1 MKTVAIIPIKSKS
14 ERIPGKNLKRING
27 IPFYQ
32 FLLRKIKRC
41 NFDEVYIDTDN
52 KNIKSYA
59 IKNNF
64 KVINRL
70 KKLATKNANG
80 NDLLNYHGKIVKS
93 DLYFQL
99 FVTSPLLSIK
109 SINKC
114 INELKKN
121 KKIDSILTTK
131 SVYTWFWFKKKPVNY
146 NPKILPRSQDAL
158 PLVFE
163 TTGLYGIKSS
173 ALKKNKARIGKKP
186 FFFEVDDYEALDIDN
201 QKDLSYFKYLLKRKP
216 KNI

>member
-1 MKTVAIIPIKSKS
+1 MKAIAIIPIKSKS
-14 ERIPGKNLKRING
+14 ERIPGKNLKKING

-32 FLLRKIKRC
+32 FLLRKIKKC

-52 KNIKSYA
+52 NSIKNYA
-59 IKNNF
+59 IKNKF
-64 KVINRL
+64 KVIDRL
-70 KKLATKNANG
+70 KKLATNSANG
-80 NDLLNYHGKIVKS
+80 NDLLNYHSKIIKS

-146 NPKILPRSQDAL
+146 NPTILPRSQDAL
-158 PLVFE
+158 PLVYE
-163 TTGLYGIKSS
+163 TTGLYGIKSK

-186 FFFEVDDYEALDIDN
+186 FFFEVNDYEALDIDN
-201 QKDLSYFKYLLKRKP
+201 QKDLSYFKYLLKKKP

>member
-1 MKTVAIIPIKSKS
+1 MKAIAIIPIKSKS
-14 ERIPGKNLKRING
+14 ERIPGKNLKKING

-32 FLLRKIKRC
+32 FLLRKIKKC

-52 KNIKSYA
+52 NSIKNYA
-59 IKNNF
+59 IKNKF
-64 KVINRL
+64 KVIDRL
-70 KKLATKNANG
+70 KKLATNSANG
-80 NDLLNYHGKIVKS
+80 NDLLNYHSKIIKS

-146 NPKILPRSQDAL
+146 NPTILPRSQDAL
-158 PLVFE
+158 PLVYE
-163 TTGLYGIKSS
+163 TTGLYGIKST

-186 FFFEVDDYEALDIDN
+186 FFFEVNDYEALDIDN
-201 QKDLSYFKYLLKRKP
+201 QKDLSYFKYLLKKKP